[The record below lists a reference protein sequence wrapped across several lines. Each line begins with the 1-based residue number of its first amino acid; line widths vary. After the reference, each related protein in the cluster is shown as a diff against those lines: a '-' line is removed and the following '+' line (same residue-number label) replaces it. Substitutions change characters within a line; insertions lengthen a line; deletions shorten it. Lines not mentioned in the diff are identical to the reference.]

1 MKMKNH
7 NLKFNQLFSKRV
19 LKISVF
25 YLAVIL
31 SSQTV
36 FSQVGK
42 STGLEL
48 GFCAGGITNIPG
60 QNGLFTGAIFK
71 EFMKYNKKKVNK
83 TGILTPTYGLEMKLN
98 WSYYSNDAGG
108 MNVFTLPATFKF
120 NLGSKMDEQSV
131 VYNEKTNTK
140 VHNYTKFRAIYLYA
154 GPELGYIS
162 TNITKGLSK
171 SSPVFGGVVGGI
183 QIWFNRFKIDIYGQR
198 SLTSVFTPG
207 SYYVQ
212 GAAIAFGFAF

>member
-25 YLAVIL
+25 FLAVIL

-48 GFCAGGITNIPG
+48 GFCSGGITNTPG
-60 QNGLFTGAIFK
+60 QNGLFTGAIYK

-83 TGILTPTYGLEMKLN
+83 TGVLTPTYGIEMKLN

-108 MNVFTLPATFKF
+108 MNIFTIPATFKF

-131 VYNEKTNTK
+131 DYNEKTNTK

-162 TNITKGLSK
+162 TNITEGSNI

-183 QIWFNRFKIDIYGQR
+183 QIWFNRFKIDIYGHR

-212 GAAIAFGFAF
+212 GEAIAFGFAF

>member
-1 MKMKNH
+1 MKNH
-7 NLKFNQLFSKRV
+7 NLKLNQLFSKRV

-25 YLAVIL
+25 CLTVIL
-31 SSQTV
+31 SSQTI

-42 STGLEL
+42 STGIEL
-48 GFCAGGITNIPG
+48 GFCSGGITNIKG

-108 MNVFTLPATFKF
+108 MNVFTLPATFKV
-120 NLGSKMDEQSV
+120 NLGSQMDEQSV

-162 TNITKGLSK
+162 TNITEGLSK

-183 QIWFNRFKIDIYGQR
+183 QIWFNRFKIDIYGHR

-212 GAAIAFGFAF
+212 GEAIAFGFAF

>member
-1 MKMKNH
+1 MKNH
-7 NLKFNQLFSKRV
+7 NLKFSQLFSKRV

-25 YLAVIL
+25 YLTVIF

-48 GFCAGGITNIPG
+48 GFCSGGITNTPG

-71 EFMKYNKKKVNK
+71 EFMKYNKKKENK

-120 NLGSKMDEQSV
+120 NLGSKMDDQSV
-131 VYNEKTNTK
+131 VYNEKTNTNM
-140 VHNYTKFRAIYLYA
+140 HNYTKFRAIYLYA
-154 GPELGYIS
+154 GPELGYLS
-162 TNITKGLSK
+162 TNITEGLNK

-183 QIWFNRFKIDIYGQR
+183 QIWFNRFKIDIYGHR

-212 GAAIAFGFAF
+212 GEAIAFGFAF

>member
-7 NLKFNQLFSKRV
+7 NLKLNQLFSKRV

-25 YLAVIL
+25 CLTVVL

-48 GFCAGGITNIPG
+48 GFCSGGITNIPG

-71 EFMKYNKKKVNK
+71 EFMKYNKKKVKK

-108 MNVFTLPATFKF
+108 MNVFTLTATFKVH
-120 NLGSKMDEQSV
+120 LGSQMDEQSV
-131 VYNEKTNTK
+131 VYDEKTNTK

-162 TNITKGLSK
+162 TNITKDLTK

-183 QIWFNRFKIDIYGQR
+183 QIWFNRFKIDIYGHR

-212 GAAIAFGFAF
+212 GEAVAFGFAF

>member
-1 MKMKNH
+1 MKNQ
-7 NLKFNQLFSKRV
+7 NLKFSRIFSRRA
-19 LKISVF
+19 LKISVL
-25 YLAVIL
+25 YVSIIL

-36 FSQVGK
+36 FSQIGK
-42 STGLEL
+42 STGIEL

-71 EFMKYNKKKVNK
+71 EFMKYNKKKENK
-83 TGILTPTYGLEMKLN
+83 TGVLTPTYGLELKLN

-108 MNVFTLPATFKF
+108 MNIFTLPATFKF

-140 VHNYTKFRAIYLYA
+140 VHTYTKFRAIYLYA
-154 GPELGYIS
+154 GPEVGYIQ
-162 TNITKGLSK
+162 TNIVKDPIK
-171 SSPVFGGVVGGI
+171 ISPVFGGVVGGI
-183 QIWFNRFKIDIYGQR
+183 QIWFNRFKIDIYGHR

-207 SYYVQ
+207 SYFVQ
-212 GAAIAFGFAF
+212 GGAIAFGFAF

>member
-1 MKMKNH
+1 MKNH
-7 NLKFNQLFSKRV
+7 NLKFSRLFSKRA
-19 LKISVF
+19 LIISVF
-25 YLAVIL
+25 YLSIIL

-36 FSQVGK
+36 FSQIGK

-83 TGILTPTYGLEMKLN
+83 TGVLTPTYGLELKLN
-98 WSYYSNDAGG
+98 WSYYSDVAGG
-108 MNVFTLPATFKF
+108 MNVFTIPATFKF

-140 VHNYTKFRAIYLYA
+140 VHTYTKFRAIYLYT

-162 TNITKGLSK
+162 TIVTKDPNK
-171 SSPVFGGVVGGI
+171 KSPVFGGVIGGI
-183 QIWFNRFKIDIYGQR
+183 QIWFNRFKIDIYAHR

-207 SYYVQ
+207 NYYVQ
-212 GAAIAFGFAF
+212 GEAIAFGFAF

>member
-1 MKMKNH
+1 MKNQ
-7 NLKFNQLFSKRV
+7 NLNLNRLFSKRA
-19 LKISVF
+19 LKIYVF
-25 YLAVIL
+25 SLSIIL

-36 FSQVGK
+36 FSQIGK
-42 STGLEL
+42 STGLEA

-83 TGILTPTYGLEMKLN
+83 SGILTPTYGLELKLN

-108 MNVFTLPATFKF
+108 MNIYTLPATFKF

-131 VYNEKTNTK
+131 VYNEKTNTR
-140 VHNYTKFRAIYLYA
+140 VHTYTKFRAIYLYA
-154 GPELGYIS
+154 GPELGYIQ
-162 TNITKGLSK
+162 TNITKDPIK
-171 SSPVFGGVVGGI
+171 KSPVFGGVVGGI
-183 QIWFNRFKIDIYGQR
+183 QFWFNRFKIDIYGHR
-198 SLTSVFTPG
+198 SVTSVFTPG

-212 GAAIAFGFAF
+212 GAAIALGFAF